1 MKKRLFFVFCPPSPF
16 SVSPLDGRVCQSAR
30 KAQKNEKTKKLSFFA
45 GGTVCH
51 TCLKVYVDETNDHPF
66 EYNFQ
71 TLFFTLS
78 SAHGGDSIHTH
89 EREGERINDA
99 RVYIG
104 NTSEEEEQE
113 ERVSRNV
120 QERERSRE

>member
-1 MKKRLFFVFCPPSPF
+1 M
-16 SVSPLDGRVCQSAR
+16 
-30 KAQKNEKTKKLSFFA
+30 
-45 GGTVCH
+45 
-51 TCLKVYVDETNDHPF
+51 YVDETNDHPF

-120 QERERSRE
+120 QERERSREYRLNDSRTKLASQRRGSDNFYREEAKEKSKS